1 MTSSIFHCEQCG
13 GLLAS
18 RGEYRA
24 GLCAACQ
31 FDRDWQAMQQARR
44 AVVQAVR
51 RDAKSQQTTGDG
63 DECEQA
69 VTEPGQRGA

>member
-51 RDAKSQQTTGDG
+51 RDAKSQQAGDG
-63 DECEQA
+63 DECEQT